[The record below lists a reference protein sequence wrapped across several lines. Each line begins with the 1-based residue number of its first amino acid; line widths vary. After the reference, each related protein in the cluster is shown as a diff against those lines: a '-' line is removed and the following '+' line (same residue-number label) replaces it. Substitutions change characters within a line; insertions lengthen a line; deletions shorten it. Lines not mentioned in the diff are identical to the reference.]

1 VDAGAGVTV
10 RYGRVQADELRSAL
24 GAVLDDPSFG
34 EAAARVGASFG
45 AAGGVSEAAD
55 RLEKLT

>member
-10 RYGRVQADELRSAL
+10 RYGRVQADELRTAL
-24 GAVLDDPSFG
+24 GTVLDDSSFR
-34 EAAARVGASFG
+34 EAAARVGASFS